1 MALKQGSKM
10 AKKAGRRAG
19 LSALSVGELQRELR
33 RRQGAVGR
41 LVRRRDRL
49 AAKLADLDS
58 QIGELGVSVRGRGAG
73 SSGGRVRPKNEM
85 KLVDALVKVLTGKTM
100 SVTEVAEAVQEA
112 GYRTSSSSFRTIVN
126 QTLINS
132 GKFKRVGRG
141 QYTAK

>member
-1 MALKQGSKM
+1 M

-19 LSALSVGELQRELR
+19 LSTLSVADLQRELR
-33 RRQGAVGR
+33 RRQGTVGR
-41 LVRRRDRL
+41 LMKRRERL
-49 AAKLADLDS
+49 AAKLAALDAE
-58 QIGELGVSVRGRGAG
+58 IGSLGVALRGRAGAG
-73 SSGGRVRPKNEM
+73 IAGGRIRPKNDM
-85 KLVDALVKVLTGKTM
+85 KLVDALVKVLTNKTM

>member
-1 MALKQGSKM
+1 M

-19 LSALSVGELQRELR
+19 LSSLSVADLQRELR
-33 RRQGAVGR
+33 RRQGTVGR
-41 LVRRRDRL
+41 LLKKRERM
-49 AAKLADLDS
+49 AAKLAALDAE
-58 QIGELGVSVRGRGAG
+58 IGALGIAVRGARGV
-73 SSGGRVRPKNEM
+73 GGRIRPKNEL
-85 KLVDALVKVLTGKTM
+85 KLVDALAKVLTNKTM